1 MLFAMQLSLD
11 CIRGQWMSSDAQ
23 PVNDSGIPVAAPGV
37 NTHGRKIPTWVVVVL
52 LISLSFGLVMMF
64 WGGLVGGITWDE
76 KTHVLMLQTYIDHG
90 WNVSPDALKNGVPD
104 PSYVWGVYVYGPVGE
119 LLSHF
124 TTILLGEESWGTT
137 SYTARAYMGR
147 HIGVGLMGLLCV
159 TSVACTMRVWSG
171 SWRWALVAGA
181 ILGTIPLWVGHSMFN
196 IKDVPVA
203 AGCALSV
210 LGVAILI
217 ATRFREQRGLHSWG
231 LVALLLG
238 TVLAAGTRAAMGVLV
253 AACLFIGVL
262 ALWLFTCFS
271 GPGRFAKSTKSALV
285 KLGEGLGV
293 LLLGY
298 LALVLIYPKA
308 FINPFVLSWQA
319 LVVSARFPFDEAVL
333 TSGTWMQQPPSW
345 TYLPHWFLAQ
355 MPILVILG
363 VILSSV
369 ILVVQTLRSLARKSP
384 TLTPAQLAIGAV
396 ILTQAFVLPLLA
408 IVGRSNMYNGSRQF
422 LFVVPA
428 FALLTV
434 MAVWCVAGAV
444 QGKRTWMRIS
454 LWVVVTLGVVVP
466 SVSQVTLFPYNYTW
480 LNGATASRSIEGTW
494 PTDYWRQSARE
505 LIARTPD
512 GAESCRYEQF
522 RRGEMHACSEE
533 PMFIPYLADRG
544 TLAKTESLGSGEYW
558 LIWENQGLTDVPD
571 GCQLV
576 DQITRRLFFQNVII
590 GQIARCQK

>member
-1 MLFAMQLSLD
+1 MPDESRTVAETCDRTSSSRVRALSK
-11 CIRGQWMSSDAQ
+11 A
-23 PVNDSGIPVAAPGV
+23 V
-37 NTHGRKIPTWVVVVL
+37 PTWVVVTLAVCL
-52 LISLSFGLVMMF
+52 VTGLVMMF
-64 WGGLVGGITWDE
+64 WGGFAGGITWDE
-76 KTHVLMLQTYIDHG
+76 KTHVLMLQTFIDHG

-119 LLSHF
+119 LFSHL
-124 TTILLGEESWGTT
+124 TTMFLGEETWGTT
-137 SYTARAYMGR
+137 SFTARAYAGR
-147 HIGVGLMGLLCV
+147 HIGVGLMGLLGII
-159 TSVACTMRVWSG
+159 SVAFTMRVWSG

-210 LGVAILI
+210 LGIAIII
-217 ATRFREQRGLHSWG
+217 ATQFREQRGLHSWG

-271 GPGRFAKSTKSALV
+271 GPGSFAKSTKSALV

-308 FINPFVLSWQA
+308 FINPFVLAWQA

-345 TYLPHWFLAQ
+345 TYLPHWFVAQ

-369 ILVVQTLRSLARKSP
+369 ILAVQAVRSLARKSP

-396 ILTQAFVLPLLA
+396 ILTQAFALPLLA

-444 QGKRTWMRIS
+444 QGKRRWMRIS
-454 LWVVVTLGVVVP
+454 LWVLVTLGVVVP
-466 SVSQVTLFPYNYTW
+466 TVSQMTLFPYNYTW
-480 LNGATASRSIEGTW
+480 LNGVTASRSIEGMW

-505 LIARTPD
+505 LIARTPQT
-512 GAESCRYEQF
+512 GTESCRYEQG
-522 RRGEMHACSEE
+522 RKGELHSCELE
-533 PMFIPYLADRG
+533 PMFVPFAGDRG
-544 TLAKTESLGSGEYW
+544 TLAKAGSLNPGQYW
-558 LIWENQGLTDVPD
+558 LIWENQGLTDIPD
-571 GCQLV
+571 GCTMH
-576 DQITRRLFFQNVII
+576 DEISRRLFFQSVVI
-590 GQIARCQK
+590 GQIAKCDQMTALNPAG